1 MLKIQLFFL
10 LALLHLGHAFECYTC
25 NAEISRVGPC
35 IDRKT
40 ICENSTSCSMAVMYH
55 SGRSIVR
62 KFCTPPNTPIY
73 QYLMMMPG
81 ASMCQNIDN
90 TQWSLPVR
98 QKRHV
103 AGPPASPGE
112 QASLLCVCTTPLCNK
127 GVYSKVLENTMLNNL
142 PRRLLP
148 PLQDF
153 EKELKSDQNIEFDD
167 SMEQQMADAGF

>member
-1 MLKIQLFFL
+1 MLKFFVITL
-10 LALLHLGHAFECYTC
+10 TVLQLGHAFECYTC
-25 NAEISRVGPC
+25 NTELTKSGPC

-81 ASMCQNIDN
+81 ASMCQNIDM
-90 TQWSLPVR
+90 TELSPPVR
-98 QKRHV
+98 QRRHV
-103 AGPPASPGE
+103 GPPASPGE

-148 PLQDF
+148 PLPNY
-153 EKELKSDQNIEFDD
+153 EKEPKPEQNIEFDD
-167 SMEQQMADAGF
+167 NMAQQMADAGF